1 MEKGKQWDLIHLN
14 KGPIVC
20 GKHFAYVV
28 VSFLLAVVL
37 HEYCYLHFT
46 ELKTKAQEG

>member
-1 MEKGKQWDLIHLN
+1 MHLN
-14 KGPIVC
+14 KGPNVG

-28 VSFLLAVVL
+28 VSFLLAIVP

-46 ELKTKAQEG
+46 ELKTEAEEG